1 MKASYVKPFLVA
13 TLVVLADQII
23 KIWVKTNMG
32 PNEEIHFLGDR
43 GMLRFIENNGMAFG
57 MELGGELGKL
67 ALTLFRIVAVV
78 AIGFGLVHLIKHK
91 YHRGLIMNVALILA
105 GALGNIIDCV
115 FYGKIFGYE
124 KWFHGKVVDM
134 FYFPLIR
141 GHYPDWSSI
150 WAGKEFE
157 FFSPIFNLADA
168 AISVGVIM
176 ILIFQ
181 KRYFKHEEP
190 EPVSTNSEVVEE

>member
-13 TLVVLADQII
+13 TLVVLADQAI
-23 KIWVKTNMG
+23 KIWVKTHMYLD
-32 PNEEIHFLGDR
+32 ERIHFLGDR

-67 ALTLFRIVAVV
+67 TLTLFRIVAVI

-115 FYGKIFGYE
+115 FYGKIFDYAP
-124 KWFHGKVVDM
+124 WFHGRVVDM

-141 GHYPDWSSI
+141 GTYPQWFPF
-150 WAGKEFE
+150 WGGTEFE

-176 ILIFQ
+176 ILLFQ
-181 KRYFKHEEP
+181 KRYFKQETP